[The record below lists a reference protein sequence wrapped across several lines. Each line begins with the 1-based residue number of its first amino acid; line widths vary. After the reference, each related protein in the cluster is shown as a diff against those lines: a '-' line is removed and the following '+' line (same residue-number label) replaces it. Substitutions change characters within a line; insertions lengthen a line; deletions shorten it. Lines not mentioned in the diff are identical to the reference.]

1 MNIRKFLL
9 IAVGTF
15 VIFAILI
22 FVLIFSSSKKPGGEA
37 APTPIP
43 LPTEG
48 YFQGISPGVSEE
60 VIPTVVI
67 SLPPTEKVIINK
79 IAVKN
84 FFPKAS
90 QVNPYG
96 DYLLAKN
103 SEYKILYEAQ
113 FNLFLISV
121 VSSPFEEIKKK
132 AESEFLKLLEIT
144 PVDACSLN
152 VSVTTPL
159 FANREEAGRSYKL
172 SFCEK

>member
-1 MNIRKFLL
+1 MI
-9 IAVGTF
+9 IAVS
-15 VIFAILI
+15 V
-22 FVLIFSSSKKPGGEA
+22 FVLLVILFIAIFFRAAKKTGEKA
-37 APTPIP
+37 VPTP
-43 LPTEG
+43 LPTL
-48 YFQGISPGVSEE
+48 SSEKV

-159 FANREEAGRSYKL
+159 FANPKEAGRSYKL